1 MLDSDAAAHP
11 AALDVALSAA
21 IAAHCGVP
29 VEPAIIA
36 AAITPRT
43 RLVVLTRPHNPTGA
57 VIDGPTLA
65 AIAEIA
71 ERASIH
77 VLVDEVYL
85 DTLGGFFG
93 HPQHMRVAFGMGAE
107 ELERGLDAVPAALD
121 AATHLEIA
129 RRCPARSAAH

>member
-1 MLDSDAAAHP
+1 MLDSAAAADP

-29 VEPAIIA
+29 AEPEMIA

-65 AIAEIA
+65 AIAETA
-71 ERASIH
+71 ERARIH
-77 VLVDEVYL
+77 VLVGEVYL
-85 DTLGGFFG
+85 DTL
-93 HPQHMRVAFGMGAE
+93 A
-107 ELERGLDAVPAALD
+107 AALD